1 MMRPERSAT
10 SANTLALSA
19 EAGGVCVV
27 GWSHVLSEANH
38 AVGAD
43 RMLQA
48 PIVVEQMQVRHCL
61 AYGEEQLMRVELAAK
76 QRIEHVRGR
85 LGRVAGFMQL
95 GKAQAVMLL
104 ELRDS

>member
-10 SANTLALSA
+10 SANTLSLSA
-19 EAGGVCVV
+19 VSGCDCVS
-27 GWSHVLSEANH
+27 GMSLGCSLANH

-48 PIVVEQMQVRHCL
+48 PIVVEPMQVRHCL
-61 AYGEEQLMRVELAAK
+61 AHGEEELMRVELAAK
-76 QRIEHVRGR
+76 QRIEHVRRGPRR
-85 LGRVAGFMQL
+85 LAGFMQL

-104 ELRDS
+104 